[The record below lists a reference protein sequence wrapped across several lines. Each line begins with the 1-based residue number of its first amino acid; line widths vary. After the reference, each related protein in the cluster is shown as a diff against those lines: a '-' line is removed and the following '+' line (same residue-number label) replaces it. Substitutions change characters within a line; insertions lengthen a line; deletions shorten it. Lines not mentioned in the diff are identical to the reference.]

1 MKNNLITAS
10 ALLLG
15 CQSISYAKEQ
25 PNIVILFVDDL
36 GWADLGYNN
45 PVFDT
50 PNINKLKSDGL
61 YFSRAYVASAT
72 SSPSRASLMTGKESL
87 RCGFVRHIYGKDT
100 SLEFETFENDPGK
113 MKSRAYL
120 PLEEITY
127 AERLKDFGYYNM
139 FVGKWH
145 LGTESYF
152 PTKQGFDAMYGTCE
166 HGHPNSYYQPFFKT
180 NNPFPKA
187 GKNDYLINMVGNGA
201 VDFINKYDK
210 KAPFLLNVWYYGV
223 HGPQIGR
230 KDLVVKYEKTP
241 LLFLHQGIPQTSPQV
256 CPLIHSLWQ
265 GKTYCI
271 HTPQE
276 NGPYRC
282 PVLPVQS
289 GICHTRTTHPFPS
302 DSCQTHTV
310 AHLADSIS
318 ASGLPHDLLPRQCP
332 L

>member
-1 MKNNLITAS
+1 MKNLITVS

-15 CQSISYAKEQ
+15 SQVTAFSQEQ
-25 PNIVILFVDDL
+25 PNIVMLFVDDL

-72 SSPSRASLMTGKESL
+72 SSPSRASLLTGKESL

-100 SLEFETFENDPGK
+100 SLEFETFDKDPGK

-127 AERLKDFGYYNM
+127 AERLKEFGYYNM

-145 LGTESYF
+145 LGTEPYF

-166 HGHPNSYYQPFFKT
+166 HGHPNNYYQPFFKT

-187 GKNDYLINMVGNGA
+187 RKNTYLTNLIGDGA

-210 KAPFLLNVWYYGV
+210 KTPFLLNVWYYGV
-223 HGPQIGR
+223 H
-230 KDLVVKYEKTP
+230 L
-241 LLFLHQGIPQTSPQV
+241 S
-256 CPLIHSLWQ
+256 LIH
-265 GKTYCI
+265 I
-271 HTPQE
+271 
-276 NGPYRC
+276 
-282 PVLPVQS
+282 
-289 GICHTRTTHPFPS
+289 
-302 DSCQTHTV
+302 
-310 AHLADSIS
+310 
-318 ASGLPHDLLPRQCP
+318 
-332 L
+332 

>member
-152 PTKQGFDAMYGTCE
+152 PTKQGFDAMYSTCE

-230 KDLVVKYEKTP
+230 KDLVVKYEKHLSPVPPPRHTTNIATSLP
-241 LLFLHQGIPQTSPQV
+241 LNTLSMAGKDLLHSYSARKRSLPLPSPS
-256 CPLIHSLWQ
+256 CPIR
-265 GKTYCI
+265 Y
-271 HTPQE
+271 
-276 NGPYRC
+276 
-282 PVLPVQS
+282 LPHKDNS
-289 GICHTRTTHPFPS
+289 
-302 DSCQTHTV
+302 
-310 AHLADSIS
+310 SIS
-318 ASGLPHDLLPRQCP
+318 FRFMPNAYSCTSGRQHFRIC
-332 L
+332 

>member
-1 MKNNLITAS
+1 MKNLITVS

-15 CQSISYAKEQ
+15 SQVTAFSQEQ
-25 PNIVILFVDDL
+25 PNIVMLFVDDL

-72 SSPSRASLMTGKESL
+72 SSPSRASLLTGKESL

-100 SLEFETFENDPGK
+100 SLEFETFDKDPGK

-127 AERLKDFGYYNM
+127 AERLKEFGYYNM

-145 LGTESYF
+145 LGTEPYF

-166 HGHPNSYYQPFFKT
+166 HGHPNNYYQPFFKT

-187 GKNDYLINMVGNGA
+187 RKNTYLTNLIGDGA

-210 KAPFLLNVWYYGV
+210 KTPFLLNVWYYGV

-230 KDLVVKYEKTP
+230 KDLVAKYEKKGLTGKYAQYAAMIEA
-241 LLFLHQGIPQTSPQV
+241 LDETVGEIRSSLEKKGIADNTVIIFSSDQGGAFKNGH
-256 CPLIHSLWQ
+256 LRG
-265 GKTYCI
+265 GKI
-271 HTPQE
+271 GE
-276 NGPYRC
+276 IGR
-282 PVLPVQS
+282 
-289 GICHTRTTHPFPS
+289 
-302 DSCQTHTV
+302 
-310 AHLADSIS
+310 AHV
-318 ASGLPHDLLPRQCP
+318 
-332 L
+332 